1 MHFSYGMSC
10 TFKRTYPCSILL
22 YIVNVNSGKPK
33 KIKFSIIVFLREPD
47 FGCLVFKEVV
57 KSMRGSKIDYVPA
70 NWIIQEWYYTGS
82 VLIWSQNASCILLY
96 LVTQLA
102 DRERQQLSPFKYY
115 PYHAEKCISKLY
127 DKINTKQTAAYMYEQ
142 VVWMPERGDDG

>member
-10 TFKRTYPCSILL
+10 TFKRTDPCSILL
-22 YIVNVNSGKPK
+22 YIVNVSSGKPK
-33 KIKFSIIVFLREPD
+33 NIKFSIIVFWRKPD
-47 FGCLVFKEVV
+47 FGWLVFKEVV

-70 NWIIQEWYYTGS
+70 NWIIQEWYYTSS
-82 VLIWSQNASCILLY
+82 VLIWSQNAPCILLY

-115 PYHAEKCISKLY
+115 PYHAERCISKLY

-142 VVWMPERGDDG
+142 VVGMPERGDDG